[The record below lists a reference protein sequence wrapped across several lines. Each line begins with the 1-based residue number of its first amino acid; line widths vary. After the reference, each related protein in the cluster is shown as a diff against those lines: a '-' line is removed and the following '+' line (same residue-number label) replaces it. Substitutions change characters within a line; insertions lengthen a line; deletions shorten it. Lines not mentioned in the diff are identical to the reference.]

1 MTLISSAV
9 RAGMLWLG
17 LAACSSAVAREPQ
30 PRDADSWPPG
40 NRALERTLV
49 VGTLIVATIQE
60 SFSWRRNR
68 PGDTLTASV
77 SADVRNARR
86 WVVIPAGS
94 LVGLRIAQWGRAT
107 SPSHADARVTLEVLS
122 VTVRGRLYP
131 VYATTSLTGL
141 PVSPRSGE
149 GAVVAPGTRILFV
162 LPEGLMVERRIA
174 EAALTGGAR

>member
-1 MTLISSAV
+1 MTPTLRAV
-9 RAGMLWLG
+9 LAGMLSLC

-60 SFSWRRNR
+60 SLSWRRNR
-68 PGDTLTASV
+68 PGDTLTATV

-94 LVGLRIAQWGRAT
+94 PVGLRIAHWGPAT
-107 SPSHADARVTLEVLS
+107 SPGHADARVTLEVFS
-122 VTVRGRLYP
+122 VTVRRRLYP
-131 VYATTSLTGL
+131 VYATVALTGL
-141 PVSPRSGE
+141 VVSSRSGE
-149 GAVVAPGTRILFV
+149 GAVVASGTRILFV

-174 EAALTGGAR
+174 EVSN